1 MSDPDQVRRL
11 QSLANQVRDFQGGS
25 AVVVGDV
32 VLDHHVSGLVD
43 KLDSGAPVPTMVA
56 HSEVTLLGASAHV
69 ALSFSRLG
77 LDVNLVTIV
86 GDDDDGQ
93 EVFRQFNAAGLS
105 TEAIVTCIGR
115 TTSRITRHHGRR
127 LEGQVE
133 SQLLFRLERSH
144 EGDVSDEDRESLIA
158 KTKHLLDSTNVL
170 VISDYGRGVADDE
183 LLQVALGKA
192 KEAGIITIV
201 DPKLTR
207 LTATSGAD
215 IVIFERRGLELLAK
229 RRELSSP
236 RLVAQELL
244 SEFNWGGL
252 LEIRGV
258 DGVAFHRHGESLQEV
273 QGGLVRAEQSLGLH
287 DAAAAALAIS
297 KMLGFD
303 IDETLI
309 TVNAACEMILSLK
322 GQRELILDRDSLAD
336 RINELAWD
344 LRISQR

>member
-11 QSLANQVRDFQGGS
+11 QSLANQVRGFQGGR
-25 AVVVGDV
+25 AVVVGDI
-32 VLDHHVSGLVD
+32 VLDHHVSGIVD
-43 KLDSGAPVPTMVA
+43 KLDSAAPIPTMVA

-77 LDVNLVTIV
+77 LDTNLVTVV

-105 TEAIVTCIGR
+105 TEAIVTCVGR
-115 TTSRITRHHGRR
+115 TTTRITRHHGRR
-127 LEGQVE
+127 LEGQVD
-133 SQLLFRLERSH
+133 SQLLFRLERSQ
-144 EGDVSDEDRESLIA
+144 EGDVDASERESLIS
-158 KTKHLLDSTNVL
+158 KTKHFLDSTDIL
-170 VISDYGRGVADDE
+170 VISDYGRGVVDDE
-183 LLQVALGKA
+183 LLLAALRKA
-192 KEAGIITIV
+192 KDAGITTIV

-229 RRELSSP
+229 RREQVSS
-236 RLVAQELL
+236 RLAAQELL

-258 DGVAFHRHGESLQEV
+258 DGVAFHRRGESLQEV

-297 KMLGFD
+297 KMLDFD
-303 IDETLI
+303 TDETLI
-309 TVNAACEMILSLK
+309 TVNAACELILSRK
-322 GQRELILDRDSLAD
+322 GQRELTLDRDALAE